1 MFTVLRTFD
10 NYFNAN
16 ISLTKLQ
23 DAGIPCFLKDA
34 YTVGIDP
41 ILSNA
46 IGGIKLTVRK
56 EDAFDA
62 ENLLRQFEEEYL
74 RSVACPQCHSNDII
88 LVPQSKKDLPK
99 DLLTWLRSF
108 FTVIS
113 DNIYQCQQCG
123 YECDTFPESTETY
136 NLHD

>member
-16 ISLTKLQ
+16 IILTKLQ
-23 DAGIPCFLKDA
+23 DAGIHCFLKDE

-56 EDAFDA
+56 EDAFQA
-62 ENLLRQFEEEYL
+62 ENLLRQFEDEYL
-74 RSVACPQCHSNDII
+74 KSVACPRCHSHNII
-88 LVPQSKKDLPK
+88 LVAQPKKEFPK
-99 DLLTWLRSF
+99 DLMSWLRSI
-108 FTVIS
+108 FTVVS
-113 DNIYQCQQCG
+113 DNVYQCQQCR
-123 YECDTFPESTETY
+123 YECDTFPESTEIY
-136 NLHD
+136 N

>member
-16 ISLTKLQ
+16 IILTRLQ
-23 DAGIPCFLKDA
+23 DAGIQCFLKDE

-56 EDAFDA
+56 EDAFQA
-62 ENLLRQFEEEYL
+62 ENLLRKFEKEYL
-74 RSVACPQCHSNDII
+74 YSVACPRCHSNNII
-88 LVPQSKKDLPK
+88 LVPFTKKERPK
-99 DLLTWLRSF
+99 DIMTWLRSI
-108 FTVIS
+108 FTVVTE
-113 DNIYQCQQCG
+113 NVYQCQQCEF
-123 YECDTFPESTETY
+123 ECDTFPEGEATY
-136 NLHD
+136 S